1 MIKEARSAGMKVM
14 LGCMNESTI
23 GSAAIVQLA
32 PQVDYLDA
40 DGPLLL
46 QEDTASG
53 LQYDHGKV
61 TPSSSPGL
69 GITTT
74 AF

>member
-1 MIKEARSAGMKVM
+1 M

-32 PQVDYLDA
+32 PQADYLDA

-46 QEDTASG
+46 EEDVASG
-53 LQYDHGKV
+53 LQYDYGRV
-61 TPSSSPGL
+61 SVADSPGL

-74 AF
+74 TF

>member
-1 MIKEARSAGMKVM
+1 
-14 LGCMNESTI
+14 MNESTI